1 MPGDMTEMAGES
13 VPGTA
18 PKQAG
23 KTRLLTFTDLDRR
36 TRAAQHAREVRNAI
50 VADLGGEDRL
60 STLELLQAEN
70 AAVDA
75 AVLRDMQCRWLK
87 GEPVPVSEMATIE
100 NTFNRTA
107 AAVGTKR
114 RTRDITPLREQ
125 LLEQMRTE
133 APQRAEADRA
143 S

>member
-1 MPGDMTEMAGES
+1 MTEMAGES
-13 VPGTA
+13 VPEAA

-70 AAVDA
+70 ATVDA

-125 LLEQMRTE
+125 LLEQMRTD
-133 APQRAEADRA
+133 APQRTEAETAA
-143 S
+143 

>member
-13 VPGTA
+13 VPGAA
-18 PKQAG
+18 PKAG

-36 TRAAQHAREVRNAI
+36 TRAAQHAQEVRASI
-50 VADLGGEDRL
+50 IADLGGEGRL

-114 RTRDITPLREQ
+114 RARDVTPDITTYSRTMASEQ
-125 LLEQMRTE
+125 
-133 APQRAEADRA
+133 P
-143 S
+143 

>member
-1 MPGDMTEMAGES
+1 MASER
-13 VPGTA
+13 VPEA
-18 PKQAG
+18 RG
-23 KTRLLTFTDLDRR
+23 KTRLLSLADLDRR

-125 LLEQMRTE
+125 LLEQMRTD
-133 APQRAEADRA
+133 APQRTEAETAA
-143 S
+143 